1 MPKQEMDNL
10 AKELGRL
17 TGVME
22 GVIKSNDSN
31 TAEIKHF
38 NQFMYEAKGA
48 QTERDKHYKRVKHTA
63 VGSAIVS
70 LGALIKVVLGH
81 A

>member
-1 MPKQEMDNL
+1 MPKDSIEQL
-10 AKELGRL
+10 AKEVGKL

-22 GVIKSNDSN
+22 GVVKSTDSN

-48 QTERDKHYKRVKHTA
+48 QVERDRHYKRVKHGA
-63 VGSAIVS
+63 AASVVMSIGAIYK
-70 LGALIKVVLGH
+70 AFMGH
-81 A
+81 